1 MSQKYKNF
9 SRGSGSDCNSVLPP
23 DVKRIGYLRK
33 LKVNIKTTVFIIK
46 FG

>member
-9 SRGSGSDCNSVLPP
+9 SRGSGSDCTSVLPP

-33 LKVNIKTTVFIIK
+33 LKVNINAIVFI
-46 FG
+46 